1 MNESGHESSFLG
13 GVIAWSARNRALVLL
28 CTFALVMGGVWA
40 LRTIPLDA
48 IPDLSDPQVI
58 VQTDWEGASPQVVE
72 DQLTQPLS
80 RRLVSTPG
88 ARAVRGY
95 SFFGQSLVYV
105 IFEDGTDLYWARS
118 RVQEMLASSQGELPD
133 AARPRLGPDASGVGW
148 IYEYALVSDS
158 VDNRQLRRVQDWVV
172 KPQLQTVPGVAE
184 VASVGGPVRQFQ
196 VVLDPVRMQALE
208 LDASMVAAALSR
220 AGVDA
225 GGESIELAETE
236 WMVRGRGQVRT
247 LQDLRDLPVVLAGGE
262 SRAEPGMA
270 GMASSSSVPVA
281 PGRTVRLEE
290 IAHLSEGPAM
300 RRGLTDLDGQGDVVA
315 GVVVM
320 RYGENALATIDAVRS
335 KLSEL
340 APSLPPGTRVVPL
353 YDRSE
358 LIERAVS
365 NLGWKLLEEMLAIA
379 LVCALFLFHVR
390 SALVAVFTLPVALLA
405 AFLAMRLQGIG
416 ADIMSLGGLA
426 IAIGAMVDAS
436 IILVEN
442 AHKHLEHEQNLPAP
456 QRRDRWTVVVAS
468 SREVGP
474 SLFWSLLL
482 ITVSFL
488 PVFALQ
494 AQEGRLFHPLA
505 WTKTWAM
512 AAAAALSVTLVP
524 VLAGLFL
531 GGRIPSEDRN
541 PVNRWLVR
549 LYHPVVGAVLRHPRT
564 TLAVAALALVSA
576 LWPMKRLGSEFMP
589 PLFEGDL
596 LYMPT
601 VLPGISVT
609 KAGELLQQTDRMILA
624 VPEVEQV
631 FGKAGRAETA
641 TDPAGLDMFETV
653 IRLKPPHQWREGMTV
668 ERIVQQLDHAV
679 HVPGLT
685 NAWTLPIKSR
695 IDMLSTGIRTPIGIK
710 ISGADPDTLQALASR
725 VEGFLKSAPDVA
737 SAFAERAAGGWYL
750 DVRLDRAQ
758 AALRGV
764 SPEDVNDLLRM
775 GLSGMPVATAFDG
788 LERVAITV
796 RLARE
801 SRQGKEDLEDL
812 RVRGAQGPVR
822 LGDIATVEWTTGP
835 MVVRSE
841 AGRPDVYVFLDTR
854 RGDLGGLVR
863 DLAPK
868 LAVSVPMPAGYAL
881 SWSGQWEGIERV
893 RERMLAVVPFTL
905 LLIVAILFLNTRS
918 LVRTAIVLLAV
929 PFSLV
934 GAFWF
939 LDLAGY
945 QMSVAVWVGLIA
957 LAGLD
962 AETGVVMLMYLD
974 QAWEKRKAAGQRTLQ
989 GLFSAIDEGAVRR
1002 VRPKAMTAAVILAGL
1017 LPILW
1022 SDGTGSDVMKRIAAP
1037 MVGGILTSVAMEL
1050 LVYPVLFLL
1059 WQGREL
1065 RKLPAPGANVARVS
1079 DDP

>member
-1 MNESGHESSFLG
+1 VG
-13 GVIAWSARNRALVLL
+13 G
-28 CTFALVMGGVWA
+28 
-40 LRTIPLDA
+40 
-48 IPDLSDPQVI
+48 
-58 VQTDWEGASPQVVE
+58 QTP
-72 DQLTQPLS
+72 
-80 RRLVSTPG
+80 
-88 ARAVRGY
+88 
-95 SFFGQSLVYV
+95 
-105 IFEDGTDLYWARS
+105 
-118 RVQEMLASSQGELPD
+118 
-133 AARPRLGPDASGVGW
+133 
-148 IYEYALVSDS
+148 
-158 VDNRQLRRVQDWVV
+158 
-172 KPQLQTVPGVAE
+172 LQTVPGVAE
-184 VASVGGPVRQFQ
+184 VASVGGQVRQFH
-196 VVLDPVRMQALE
+196 VVLDPVRMQALG
-208 LDASMVAAALSR
+208 LDASAVAAILSR

-225 GGESIELAETE
+225 GGESVELSETE

-247 LQDLRDLPVVLAGGE
+247 LQDLKDLPVALAPNGPSGG
-262 SRAEPGMA
+262 SAMGAM
-270 GMASSSSVPVA
+270 GGVA
-281 PGRTVRLEE
+281 PAATFGAVSVRLDEVAE
-290 IAHLSEGPAM
+290 ISEGPAM
-300 RRGLTDLDGQGDVVA
+300 RRGLTDLDGQGEVVA
-315 GVVVM
+315 G
-320 RYGENALATIDAVRS
+320 RGRDALWRERADHHRGRARQTPGIGALAAGRDEGGAPLRS
-335 KLSEL
+335 FGTDR
-340 APSLPPGTRVVPL
+340 AGRAPPGLETAGGNA
-353 YDRSE
+353 RS
-358 LIERAVS
+358 V
-365 NLGWKLLEEMLAIA
+365 A

-390 SALVAVFTLPVALLA
+390 SALVAVFTLPVALLV
-405 AFLAMRLQGIG
+405 AFLVMRLQGIG

-442 AHKHLEHEQNLPAP
+442 AHKHLEHEQSLPESE
-456 QRRDRWTVVVAS
+456 RRDRWSVVVES

-512 AAAAALSVTLVP
+512 AAAAGLSVTLVP

-531 GGRIPSEDRN
+531 GGRIPSEDSN
-541 PVNRWLVR
+541 PFNRLLVR
-549 LYHPVVGAVLRHPRT
+549 IYHPVVKTVLGHPRT
-564 TLAVAALALVSA
+564 TLALALVVLASA
-576 LWPMKRLGSEFMP
+576 LWPLKRLGTEFMP

-609 KAGELLQQTDRMILA
+609 KAGELLQQTDRMIRS

-653 IRLKPPHQWREGMTV
+653 IRLKPPAQWRPGMTV
-668 ERIVQQLDHAV
+668 EKLVQELDHAV

-710 ISGADPDTLQALASR
+710 LSGADPDTLQALAGR
-725 VEGFLKSAPDVA
+725 VEGFLKSAPDVS

-750 DVRLDRAQ
+750 DVRIDRAK

-764 SPEDVNDLLRM
+764 TPEDVNDVLRM
-775 GLSGMPVATAFDG
+775 GLSGMPVATAIDG

-796 RLARE
+796 RLERE
-801 SRQGKEDLEDL
+801 RRQGREDLQDL
-812 RVRGAQGPVR
+812 RVRGAEGPVR
-822 LGDIATVEWTTGP
+822 LGDIASVDWTTGP

-841 AGRPDVYVFLDTR
+841 AGRPDVFVFVDTR

-863 DLAPK
+863 DLAPR
-868 LAVSVPMPAGYAL
+868 LAAAVPLPPGYGL
-881 SWSGQWEGIERV
+881 VWSGQWEGIERV
-893 RERMLAVVPFTL
+893 RQRMLAVVPFTL
-905 LLIVAILFLNTRS
+905 LLIVLILFLNTRS
-918 LVRTAIVLLAV
+918 LARTTIVLLAV

-939 LDLAGY
+939 LHLAGY
-945 QMSVAVWVGLIA
+945 QISVAVWVGLIA

-974 QAWEKRKAAGQRTLQ
+974 QAWDKRKAAGQRTLQ
-989 GLFSAIDEGAVRR
+989 GLLAAIDEGAVRR

-1017 LPILW
+1017 VPILW

-1059 WQGREL
+1059 WQRRLVE
-1065 RKLPAPGANVARVS
+1065 RPPKPAQA
-1079 DDP
+1079 